1 MELPEQKIKQKI
13 IQKDVLSSEIS
24 LSNIDTS
31 INPGLKA
38 ELNYTYT
45 LQVTYNLY

>member
-1 MELPEQKIKQKI
+1 MELPEHKIKQKI
-13 IQKDVLSSEIS
+13 IQKDILSSEIS

-31 INPGLKA
+31 INPVLKA
-38 ELNYTYT
+38 ELKYTYT